1 MSKKKIVVLYF
12 FSLALLPAITFPL
25 DIPKDQDV
33 IWEAGRNAYIRYAEQ
48 DDAGFGANDHPV
60 DLQIGEIKNALGS
73 LRFPHKGSDDS
84 DQEQTGIFTAQQIDT
99 LSQNLATGLAN
110 AQQNQDIIFSLEKS
124 VKRFLGTRGK
134 RLYVA
139 GRAFFKD
146 GRLNIIIGD
155 HDRAGDEAFEAAYD
169 PTRIGIVAYDLNHG
183 RRTKS
188 SRVLKDFD
196 INAAGVEYKELNG
209 QRRNDWLVIHLKSAS
224 EAVDASLN
232 IREAQESSSKRE
244 ESMELVGSEEAGATV
259 PAARLP
265 PATAAPAAQSFEQ
278 RLTTLKTLRDKGLI
292 TDEEYEMK
300 RRQILDEL

>member
-73 LRFPHKGSDDS
+73 LIFPHKGSDDS

-169 PTRIGIVAYDLNHG
+169 PTRIGIVA
-183 RRTKS
+183 
-188 SRVLKDFD
+188 
-196 INAAGVEYKELNG
+196 
-209 QRRNDWLVIHLKSAS
+209 
-224 EAVDASLN
+224 
-232 IREAQESSSKRE
+232 
-244 ESMELVGSEEAGATV
+244 
-259 PAARLP
+259 
-265 PATAAPAAQSFEQ
+265 
-278 RLTTLKTLRDKGLI
+278 
-292 TDEEYEMK
+292 
-300 RRQILDEL
+300 